1 MHSKISNSVAL
12 GRLLEARSLIGAD
25 IASGLAMLLRKTV
38 SLSGFAALSI
48 AVFLWVRPDVRIAI
62 IDAAEVVRFALAG
75 PDESRADLAP
85 IPMLSLDTPTI
96 NGRNL
101 SEHAYGVST
110 FAQLPNDQRAAA
122 DYLVRKYRVAPDAVA
137 ALVAEAY
144 RAGAEHKVDPLLILA
159 VMSIESAMN
168 PIAQSQVG
176 AQGLMQ
182 VMTPVHAERFSDYG
196 GANVAL
202 NPIVNI
208 RVGTE
213 ILRDLILRFG
223 SVEAG
228 LKAYVGSATQ
238 TDDGGYGA
246 RVLGERSRLELSV
259 GRVASHRAAE
269 DSAMAP
275 GTMRSVGLRQEPG
288 RVAAPREVEA
298 QPSASQHR
306 EDAATAAPNAPS
318 STVALASGA

>member
-1 MHSKISNSVAL
+1 
-12 GRLLEARSLIGAD
+12 
-25 IASGLAMLLRKTV
+25 
-38 SLSGFAALSI
+38 
-48 AVFLWVRPDVRIAI
+48 VFLWVRPDVRIALV
-62 IDAAEVVRFALAG
+62 DAAEVVRFALAG

-85 IPMLSLDTPTI
+85 IPMLSLDSPSVGHSLNDHSITV
-96 NGRNL
+96 
-101 SEHAYGVST
+101 AT

-137 ALVAEAY
+137 ALVGEAY
-144 RAGAEHKVDPLLILA
+144 RTGAEHKVDPLLILA

-182 VMTPVHAERFSDYG
+182 VMTPVHADRFVDYG
-196 GANVAL
+196 GTTVAL

-213 ILRDLILRFG
+213 ILRELIVRFG

-238 TDDGGYGA
+238 NDDGGYGA
-246 RVLGERSRLELSV
+246 RVLGERARLELSV
-259 GRVASHRAAE
+259 GRIANRRSADEATASQGSLRAVGLKQDPARATGTHDLGGESGLPHRA
-269 DSAMAP
+269 D
-275 GTMRSVGLRQEPG
+275 
-288 RVAAPREVEA
+288 
-298 QPSASQHR
+298 
-306 EDAATAAPNAPS
+306 DAAVVAPS
-318 STVALASGA
+318 SPVALASGA

>member
-1 MHSKISNSVAL
+1 MQLAISNTMVL
-12 GRLLEARSLIGAD
+12 DRLLQARRLIWTD
-25 IASGLAMLLRKTV
+25 ILAGLRMLLRKAV
-38 SLSGFAALSI
+38 GFSGLAALSL
-48 AVFLWVRPDVRIAI
+48 AMFLWVRPDVRIAL

-85 IPMLSLDTPTI
+85 IPMLSLESPSASGHVMND
-96 NGRNL
+96 
-101 SEHAYGVST
+101 HAEAVVS
-110 FAQLPNDQRAAA
+110 FAQLPSDQKAAA

-137 ALVAEAY
+137 ALVAETF
-144 RAGAEHKVDPLLILA
+144 RSGAEHKVDPLLILA

-182 VMTPVHAERFSDYG
+182 VMTPVHTERFADYG
-196 GANVAL
+196 GTHVAL

-213 ILRDLILRFG
+213 ILRDLIQRFG

-238 TDDGGYGA
+238 NDDGGYGA
-246 RVLGERSRLELSV
+246 RVLGERARLELSV
-259 GRVASHRAAE
+259 NRVTNRRTAQESVQANSSLKPVGMKGESLHGVSGASALSDTRPAPSHE
-269 DSAMAP
+269 DNA
-275 GTMRSVGLRQEPG
+275 SV
-288 RVAAPREVEA
+288 
-298 QPSASQHR
+298 QPSVPIKI
-306 EDAATAAPNAPS
+306 AA
-318 STVALASGA
+318 GA